1 MAEPDD
7 RSFTQ
12 GIAIGFALA
21 ALAIHLVLCTFSGSW
36 AAAYRDFEATLP
48 LLTRVTLSVVWKAGV
63 PVVGGALIGT
73 LILRRPR
80 NLAFY
85 IAVAAAL
92 AVAAAMTWWFPTAPI
107 FELAGN
113 IK

>member
-1 MAEPDD
+1 
-7 RSFTQ
+7 
-12 GIAIGFALA
+12 
-21 ALAIHLVLCTFSGSW
+21 
-36 AAAYRDFEATLP
+36 
-48 LLTRVTLSVVWKAGV
+48 V